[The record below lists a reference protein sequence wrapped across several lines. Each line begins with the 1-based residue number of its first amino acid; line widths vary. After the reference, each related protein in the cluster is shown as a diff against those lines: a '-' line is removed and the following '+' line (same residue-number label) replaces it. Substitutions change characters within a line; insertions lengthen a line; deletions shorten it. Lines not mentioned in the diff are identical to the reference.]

1 MGFPPRW
8 LNRQCIAFTMLCINA
23 IFLIISLS
31 LPWYGIVQ
39 NNVPHPTS
47 HNDTMAAVVGV
58 FYWTGYTTAV
68 APNYTQSYASHK
80 SWDEFPTNGPKNIYM
95 ACMAFTLLALI
106 FSVGLAFFVLI
117 ASMLRNSRRW
127 FDLVCCGK
135 TKWILFGVSLVIV
148 GFVFLSWVIFF
159 GFSKALGD
167 DGSICP
173 DAAYV
178 GTNRLWCGSFLGAN
192 ASLGRLHS
200 QYAWAPSIGW
210 IFAVFS
216 MVWALG
222 VSFFLFIVKPA
233 EHYQKLGEEGS
244 DKHER
249 DSAYD
254 PRSNYGGGYGGAAG
268 GYGGGYDEK
277 YQRGG
282 GYDEKYA
289 GRGGGGGYGGG
300 YGGGGGGGGGYEKY

>member
-1 MGFPPRW
+1 MAFPPRW
-8 LNRQCIAFTMLCINA
+8 LNRQCIAFTMLCFLA
-23 IFLIISLS
+23 VFLIISLS

-39 NNVPHPTS
+39 NNVPHPRS
-47 HNDTMAAVVGV
+47 DSDTMAALVGV
-58 FYWTGYTTAV
+58 FYWTGYSTAV

-106 FSVGLAFFVLI
+106 FSVGLAFFVLV

-173 DAAYV
+173 DPAYV
-178 GTNRLWCGSFLGAN
+178 GENRLWCGAFLGAN

-210 IFAVFS
+210 VFAVFS

-233 EHYQKLGEEGS
+233 EHYQKLGEEGV
-244 DKHER
+244 DRHER
-249 DSAYD
+249 EPVYEA
-254 PRSNYGGGYGGAAG
+254 R
-268 GYGGGYDEK
+268 GGYDA
-277 YQRGG
+277 RSN
-282 GYDEKYA
+282 
-289 GRGGGGGYGGG
+289 YGGG
-300 YGGGGGGGGGYEKY
+300 YGGGGGGGGYGGGYEQQRGGGYGGEEKYGGRGGGYGGGYDKY